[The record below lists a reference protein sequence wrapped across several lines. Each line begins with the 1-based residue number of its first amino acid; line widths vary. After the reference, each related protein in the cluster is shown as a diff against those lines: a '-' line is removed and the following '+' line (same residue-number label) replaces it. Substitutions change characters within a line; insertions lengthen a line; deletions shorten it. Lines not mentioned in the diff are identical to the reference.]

1 MNSGAFRRFRST
13 ANSHHVRRADHRV
26 ASETTARGRLADRS
40 RFRNRI
46 KLIRFVGQG
55 ESNETLARSADYWP
69 HSLVFGFSVV
79 AGEGRAASTRFR
91 SPRPIAPRIVPLIS
105 SSYGS
110 TDRVCFPT
118 ISLPLNTED
127 RGRGSR
133 FISNGRNDFTFES
146 SWPRS
151 I

>member
-13 ANSHHVRRADHRV
+13 ANRHHVRRADHRV

-79 AGEGRAASTRFR
+79 AGEGRAAFV
-91 SPRPIAPRIVPLIS
+91 PRDPSLRESFLLS
-105 SSYGS
+105 
-110 TDRVCFPT
+110 RVRTGVRTAFVFQ
-118 ISLPLNTED
+118 
-127 RGRGSR
+127 R
-133 FISNGRNDFTFES
+133 
-146 SWPRS
+146 
-151 I
+151 